1 MCPPFLI
8 IIRLVY
14 TKGKIWR
21 KLSMIEINKIKKIT
35 NKIIISLIILG
46 INFNLNSGF
55 FSCIDRI
62 KNTSSNL
69 VSKIFNFGQ
78 EKLDEKNE
86 DFIKSMIK
94 RFKMD
99 NFNINIFKMNNHSLQ
114 KIGHDNAFA
123 SFNNAYFSK
132 SFLDKLTQDQKEFLI
147 AHELMHIKNQHTLKM
162 IAVTSGC
169 ALTTGLLS
177 YYVSKYIDK
186 NYLKTYKNRLPK
198 KFQNLLSSNLLLSP
212 VLLATSK
219 LALSA
224 YSKFN
229 EKQADRDAALNLG
242 DIKGGV
248 KFLELFES
256 DHNEHKNKLFN
267 YVSSWFDTHPSS
279 YERIE
284 LLKKL
289 KVNT

>member
-1 MCPPFLI
+1 M
-8 IIRLVY
+8 V
-14 TKGKIWR
+14 
-21 KLSMIEINKIKKIT
+21 EINKINKIT
-35 NKIIISLIILG
+35 NKVIISLIILG
-46 INFNLNSGF
+46 INFNLSSGF
-55 FSCIDRI
+55 FSCIDKI

-86 DFIKSMIK
+86 DFIKGMIN
-94 RFKMD
+94 RFKMN

-114 KIGHDNAFA
+114 KFGQNNAFV
-123 SFNNAYFSK
+123 SFSNAYFSK
-132 SFLDKLTQDQKEFLI
+132 SFLDKLSQDQKEFLI

-177 YYVSKYIDK
+177 YYISKYIDK
-186 NYLKTYKNRLPK
+186 NYLKTYKNKLPK
-198 KFQNLLSSNLLLSP
+198 KFQNLLSSNLVLSP
-212 VLLATSK
+212 GLLAM
-219 LALSA
+219 SA
-224 YSKFN
+224 FTLTCYSRFN

-248 KFLELFES
+248 KLLELFKS
-256 DHNEHKNKLFN
+256 NHNKPSNRLFN
-267 YVSSWFDTHPSS
+267 YVNSWFGTHPSS
-279 YERIE
+279 NERIE

-289 KVNT
+289 KINT